1 MTRQKT
7 PIRLLLLFS
16 VALVACTND
25 PELVQD
31 FVSDKQ
37 QAIEQIK
44 GAELLH
50 TENGKIK
57 VRIVANKIER
67 FQNQQPGLIFSE
79 HMEVYFYNDSS
90 DLQSTLMAND
100 ASIDED
106 KKIMLAQNNVVL
118 TSSDDK
124 KLETEELVWDEKQE
138 KIYTDKKVKI
148 TTGKEVVYGEGFTSN
163 PDFSQYSIT
172 KIHGTFDFETETN

>member
-1 MTRQKT
+1 MKI
-7 PIRLLLLFS
+7 IRVLLLIVLIS
-16 VALVACTND
+16 CTND
-25 PELVQD
+25 PKLVQD
-31 FVSDKQ
+31 FVSGKE
-37 QAIEQIK
+37 QAIEEIK

-67 FQNQQPGLIFSE
+67 FQGEQPSLIFSE
-79 HMEVYFYNDSS
+79 KMEVYFYNDSS
-90 DLQSTLMAND
+90 ELQSTLMAND

-106 KKIMLAQNNVVL
+106 TKIMLAQNNVIL
-118 TSSDDK
+118 TSNDDK

-163 PDFSQYSIT
+163 SDFSQYSIT

>member
-1 MTRQKT
+1 MTKQK
-7 PIRLLLLFS
+7 IMRLLFFF
-16 VALVACTND
+16 LVVLIACTND
-25 PELVQD
+25 PKLVQN
-31 FVSDKQ
+31 FVSNKQ

-79 HMEVYFYNDSS
+79 KMEVYFYNDSS
-90 DLQSTLMAND
+90 ELQSTLMAND
-100 ASIDED
+100 ASIDDD

-118 TSSDDK
+118 TSNDDK
-124 KLETEELVWDEKQE
+124 KLETEELVWDEKQD

-172 KIHGTFDFETETN
+172 KIHGTFDFETETD